1 MLSSSQTELPAPYRK
16 MDKNKTQNIILDA
29 LCLLIVG
36 EIISLL
42 AGKNFSWAVT
52 LITAGEVILFFIL
65 ALLAKRNPYPSILSA
80 LVLFIIIS
88 IITAA
93 LKPSFLGG
101 SIVIKIFILIYLVR
115 AIADAREMQVLKKR
129 EIEK

>member
-1 MLSSSQTELPAPYRK
+1 MPSSSQTELPAPYRK

>member
-1 MLSSSQTELPAPYRK
+1 